1 MPFVDCLFGRTAH
14 FDHRRRRV
22 PAWNQVATSNAMHH
36 LIRPALRLRVALC
49 AAVAIAVLAPAGEW
63 LGASPAPIA
72 VQASS
77 RTRTQ
82 TKKRPPRRTMRRSRA
97 RGVGVTPVASTA
109 WTSPNGLPALA
120 TDLSGMISTRV
131 RSGQFGVMIT
141 SLTRGDT
148 LFAQNAGE
156 MMQPA
161 STMKLFSTAVALDRY
176 GPEHCFSTD
185 VLRDAPMGGDGTVS
199 GSIYLRADG
208 DPSMSARFYHDANL
222 PMATLARSVAAA
234 GVKHVTGDLVYD
246 ASAFDDRRIPE
257 GWKTTYLGAAYAAR
271 VSALSLNENI
281 VWVVVQP
288 AGKQASVTLEP
299 MSTTIPVRSK
309 VRLVSGRG
317 GRIIARR
324 AADGGIDVSGSI
336 GSSSGPL
343 RYSLV
348 VDDPALFTAG
358 GLRAALQAAGITV
371 DGAVKPGKTP
381 ASAQKI
387 ASLPSPPLSR
397 IVSEM
402 NRESINIVAELL
414 FRDAAREASPNGTG
428 TAETGLA
435 NLRDFLQKRVGAN
448 PQEIR
453 VTDGSGLSTL
463 DYMTPRAMIH
473 LLSYA
478 HKGPWSSAFHGS
490 LPVAG
495 ESELLR
501 QRMRST
507 PAQGNL
513 HAKTGTTNTVVG
525 LAGYVTA
532 KDGEILAFSFIYNG
546 NDRWNAKATMD
557 GMGAT
562 LANFVRE

>member
-1 MPFVDCLFGRTAH
+1 MQHPY
-14 FDHRRRRV
+14 
-22 PAWNQVATSNAMHH
+22 P
-36 LIRPALRLRVALC
+36 
-49 AAVAIAVLAPAGEW
+49 
-63 LGASPAPIA
+63 
-72 VQASS
+72 
-77 RTRTQ
+77 
-82 TKKRPPRRTMRRSRA
+82 RSRA
-97 RGVGVTPVASTA
+97 GRATAVALIVSTLLATSGAEELRAAPTTSVVPPTTMMLAPQAASRTKPRAKKAPAKRTTRRTTARRGARSRAVTPVASTA
-109 WTSPNGLPALA
+109 WTSPNGAPALA
-120 TDLSGMISTRV
+120 SDLGGMISTRV
-131 RSGQFGVMIT
+131 RSGKFGVMVV

-148 LFAQNAGE
+148 LYAQNAGE

-176 GPEHCFSTD
+176 GPEHTFSTD
-185 VLRDAPMGGDGTVS
+185 VMRDGALGSDGTVN
-199 GSIYLRADG
+199 GSIYLRSDG
-208 DPSMSARFYHDANL
+208 DPSMSGRFWKDPNL

-234 GVKHVTGDLVYD
+234 GVKHIKGDLVYD

-257 GWKTTYLGAAYAAR
+257 GWKTSYLGAAYAAR
-271 VSALSLNENI
+271 VSALSLNENL

-288 AGKQASVTLEP
+288 AGKGAQVTLEP
-299 MSTTIPVRSK
+299 VTTTIPLRSK
-309 VRLVSGRG
+309 VRLVGGRG
-317 GRIIARR
+317 GRISARR
-324 AADGGIDVSGSI
+324 AADGGIDVSGTI
-336 GSSSGPL
+336 GSLSGPL

-358 GLRAALQAAGITV
+358 ALRAALQNVGITF
-371 DGAVKPGKTP
+371 DGTVRSGRTP
-381 ASAQKI
+381 ANAEKI
-387 ASLPSPPLSR
+387 AGLPSPPLSQ

-414 FRDAAREASPNGTG
+414 FRDAARASAANGTSS
-428 TAETGLA
+428 AEAGLT
-435 NLRDFLQKRVGAN
+435 NLRDFLQKKVAAD
-448 PQEIR
+448 PQQIR
-453 VTDGSGLSTL
+453 VSDGSGLSTL
-463 DYMTPRAMIH
+463 DYLTPRVMIQ

-501 QRMRST
+501 RRMRST

-525 LAGYVTA
+525 LGGYVTA

>member
-1 MPFVDCLFGRTAH
+1 
-14 FDHRRRRV
+14 
-22 PAWNQVATSNAMHH
+22 MHL
-36 LIRPALRLRVALC
+36 LIRRAGPLRVALH
-49 AAVAIAVLAPAGEW
+49 AALALALLAPAGSV
-63 LGASPAPIA
+63 LGAAPAPVSLVA
-72 VQASS
+72 PLAMQAST
-77 RTRTQ
+77 RTKARARTQ
-82 TKKRPPRRTMRRSRA
+82 TKRPVRRTTRRTRA
-97 RGVGVTPVASTA
+97 RAATPVRPIA
-109 WTSPNGLPALA
+109 WTSPNGLTALT
-120 TDLSGMISTRV
+120 TDLSQMITRI
-131 RSGQFGVMIT
+131 RSGQFGVMVA

-161 STMKLFSTAVALDRY
+161 STMKLFSTAVALDRF
-176 GPEHCFSTD
+176 GPEHSFSTD
-185 VLRDAPMGGDGTVS
+185 VLRDAPVGGDGIIA
-199 GSIYLRADG
+199 GNIYLRADG

-222 PMATLARSVAAA
+222 PMATLARSVAAG
-234 GVKHVTGDLVYD
+234 GVKRITGDLVFD
-246 ASAFDDRRIPE
+246 ATAFDDRRIPE

-299 MSTTIPVRSK
+299 MTTTIPVRSK
-309 VRLVSGRG
+309 VRLVGGRG
-317 GRIIARR
+317 GRIVARR
-324 AADGGIDVSGSI
+324 AADGGIDVTGSI

-358 GLRAALQAAGITV
+358 ALRAALQAAGITIE
-371 DGAVKPGKTP
+371 GAVKPGKTP
-381 ASAQKI
+381 ESAEKV
-387 ASLPSPPLSR
+387 ASLASPPLSR

-402 NRESINIVAELL
+402 NRESINLVAELL
-414 FRDAAREASPNGTG
+414 FRDAARASAPNGVG
-428 TAETGLA
+428 TAETGLV
-435 NLRDFLQKRVGAN
+435 NLRDFIQKKIGAD
-448 PQEIR
+448 PQQIR
-453 VTDGSGLSTL
+453 VSDGSGLSTL

-501 QRMRST
+501 RRMRAT

-513 HAKTGTTNTVVG
+513 HAKTGTTNTVVS

-546 NDRWNAKATMD
+546 NDRWNAKATID
-557 GMGAT
+557 AMGAT

>member
-1 MPFVDCLFGRTAH
+1 MHFLTLGVRPTRVAVFTFVVAALL
-14 FDHRRRRV
+14 
-22 PAWNQVATSNAMHH
+22 ATSGSEA
-36 LIRPALRLRVALC
+36 LLAGGAPFPA
-49 AAVAIAVLAPAGEW
+49 AA
-63 LGASPAPIA
+63 GAQS
-72 VQASS
+72 SS
-77 RTRTQ
+77 RS
-82 TKKRPPRRTMRRSRA
+82 RSRA
-97 RGVGVTPVASTA
+97 KAPVRRASRRKARRAAAAPAASSA
-109 WTSPNGLPALA
+109 WTSPHGAAALQS
-120 TDLSGMISTRV
+120 DLAGMIARNV
-131 RSGQFGVMIT
+131 RSGKFGAMVV

-161 STMKLFSTAVALDRY
+161 STMKLFSTAVALDRF
-176 GPEHCFSTD
+176 GPEHRFSTD
-185 VLRDAPMGGDGTVS
+185 VLRDGPVGADGLVN
-199 GSIYLRADG
+199 GNIYLRADG
-208 DPSMSARFYHDANL
+208 DPSMSARFYKDPNL

-234 GVKHVTGDLVYD
+234 GVKHVKGDLVYD
-246 ASAFDDRRIPE
+246 ASAFDDQKIPD

-288 AGKQASVTLEP
+288 SGKSAAVTLEP
-299 MSTTIPVRSK
+299 ATTAIPVRST
-309 VRLVSGRG
+309 VRLVGGRG

-358 GLRAALQAAGITV
+358 ALRAALQNVGIIV
-371 DGAVKPGKTP
+371 DGTIKPGKTP
-381 ASAQKI
+381 GNAEKVASFD
-387 ASLPSPPLSR
+387 STPLSQ

-414 FRDAAREASPNGTG
+414 FRDASRASASNGTA

-435 NLRDFLQKRVGAN
+435 NLRDFLQKKVGAD
-448 PQEIR
+448 PQW
-453 VTDGSGLSTL
+453 VKVSDGSGLSTL
-463 DYMTPRAMIH
+463 DFLTPRVMID

-478 HKGPWSSAFHGS
+478 HRGPWSSAFHGS

-501 QRMRST
+501 RRMRST

-513 HAKTGTTNTVVG
+513 HAKTGTTNTVIALG
-525 LAGYVTA
+525 GYVTA
-532 KDGEILAFSFIYNG
+532 KDGEIMAFSFIYNG

>member
-1 MPFVDCLFGRTAH
+1 
-14 FDHRRRRV
+14 
-22 PAWNQVATSNAMHH
+22 MHH
-36 LIRPALRLRVALC
+36 LIRRARRLRVALH
-49 AAVAIAVLAPAGEW
+49 AAVCVALFAPVGAG
-63 LGASPAPIA
+63 LGASPSPSLAPA
-72 VQASS
+72 AAAPLAFQSPS
-77 RTRTQ
+77 R
-82 TKKRPPRRTMRRSRA
+82 PRSRA
-97 RGVGVTPVASTA
+97 KATAKRPSRRPTRRTRARARTPVASTA
-109 WTSPNGLPALA
+109 WTSPNGLPALT
-120 TDLSGMISTRV
+120 TDLSGMISTRI
-131 RSGQFGVMIT
+131 RSGQFGVMVT

-156 MMQPA
+156 MMRPA

-176 GPEHCFSTD
+176 GPEHTFSTD
-185 VLRDAPMGGDGTVS
+185 VLRDTPLGSDGTV
-199 GSIYLRADG
+199 GGNIYLRADG
-208 DPSMSARFYHDANL
+208 DPSMSARFYHDPNL
-222 PMATLARSVAAA
+222 PMATLAQSIAAA
-234 GVKHVTGDLVYD
+234 GVKRVKGDLVFD
-246 ASAFDDRRIPE
+246 ATAFDDRRVPD

-288 AGKQASVTLEP
+288 AARQAAVTLEP
-299 MSTTIPVRSK
+299 MSTTIPVRSR
-309 VRLVSGRG
+309 VRLVGGRG
-317 GRIIARR
+317 GRIVARR

-336 GSSSGPL
+336 GSASGPL

-358 GLRAALQAAGITV
+358 ALRAALQGVGITV
-371 DGAVKPGKTP
+371 EGAVKPGKTP
-381 ASAQKI
+381 ASAEKV
-387 ASLPSPPLSR
+387 ASLQSPPLSR

-414 FRDAAREASPNGTG
+414 FRDAARARPTDVG

-435 NLRDFLQKRVGAN
+435 NLRDFMRQKVEAD
-448 PQEIR
+448 PQQIR
-453 VTDGSGLSTL
+453 VSDGSGLSTL

-501 QRMRST
+501 RRMRAT

-513 HAKTGTTNTVVG
+513 HAKTGTTNDVVS

-532 KDGEILAFSFIYNG
+532 RNGEILAFSFIYNG
-546 NDRWNAKATMD
+546 NDRWNAKATID
-557 GMGAT
+557 AMGAT

>member
-1 MPFVDCLFGRTAH
+1 MERELPPPD
-14 FDHRRRRV
+14 
-22 PAWNQVATSNAMHH
+22 AMHH
-36 LIRPALRLRVALC
+36 PIRRARPLRVALH
-49 AAVAIAVLAPAGEW
+49 AALTIALLAPAGHG
-63 LGASPAPIA
+63 LGASPAPPA
-72 VQASS
+72 PAPFALQASS
-77 RTRTQ
+77 RTKARAKTQ
-82 TKKRPPRRTMRRSRA
+82 TKRPARRTTRRTRSRA
-97 RGVGVTPVASTA
+97 ATPVASIA
-109 WTSPNGLPALA
+109 WTSPNGLPAL
-120 TDLSGMISTRV
+120 TSDLSGMISTKI
-131 RSGQFGVMIT
+131 RSGRFGVMVA

-161 STMKLFSTAVALDRY
+161 STMKLFSTAVALDRF
-176 GPEHCFSTD
+176 GPEHSFSTD
-185 VLRDAPMGGDGTVS
+185 VLRDAPLGGDGTIT

-208 DPSMSARFYHDANL
+208 DPSMSARFYRDPNL

-234 GVKHVTGDLVYD
+234 GVKRVTGDLVFD
-246 ASAFDDRRIPE
+246 ATAFDDRRIPD
-257 GWKTTYLGAAYAAR
+257 GWKSTYLGAAYAAR

-288 AGKQASVTLEP
+288 AGKQAAVTLEP
-299 MSTTIPVRSK
+299 ASTTIPVRSK
-309 VRLVSGRG
+309 VRLVGGRG

-358 GLRAALQAAGITV
+358 ALRAALQAAGVTV
-371 DGAVKPGKTP
+371 DGAIKAGKTP
-381 ASAQKI
+381 ANAEKV
-387 ASLPSPPLSR
+387 ASLASPPLSR

-414 FRDAAREASPNGTG
+414 FRDAARASAADVG

-435 NLRDFLQKRVGAN
+435 NLRDFMQKKVEAD
-448 PQEIR
+448 PQQIR
-453 VTDGSGLSTL
+453 VSDGSGLSTL
-463 DYMTPRAMIH
+463 DFMTPRAMIH
-473 LLSYA
+473 LLGYA

-501 QRMRST
+501 RRMRAT

-513 HAKTGTTNTVVG
+513 HAKTGTTNDVVS

-532 KDGEILAFSFIYNG
+532 RNGEILAFSFIYNG
-546 NDRWNAKATMD
+546 SDRWNAKATID
-557 GMGAT
+557 AMGAT

>member
-1 MPFVDCLFGRTAH
+1 MH
-14 FDHRRRRV
+14 S
-22 PAWNQVATSNAMHH
+22 TSLRA
-36 LIRPALRLRVALC
+36 RALRAAAFALLVPTLLLVAGSEEAN
-49 AAVAIAVLAPAGEW
+49 AAPVMSATAAFAP
-63 LGASPAPIA
+63 
-72 VQASS
+72 QASS
-77 RTRTQ
+77 RT
-82 TKKRPPRRTMRRSRA
+82 KSRPKTRAKPTSRRTRIRRPAGRA
-97 RGVGVTPVASTA
+97 AAPASTA
-109 WTSPNGLPALA
+109 WTSPHGAPALA
-120 TDLSGMISTRV
+120 SDLAGMISTRV
-131 RSGQFGVMIT
+131 RSGKFGVMVV

-176 GPEHCFSTD
+176 GPEHRFSTD
-185 VLRDAPMGGDGTVS
+185 VLRDGAIAADGTVQ
-199 GSIYLRADG
+199 GSVYLRSDG
-208 DPSMSARFYHDANL
+208 DPSMSARFYKDPNL
-222 PMATLARSVAAA
+222 PMATLAKSVAAA
-234 GVKHVTGDLVYD
+234 GVKHIKGDLVYD
-246 ASAFDDRRIPE
+246 ATAFDDQRIPE
-257 GWKTTYLGAAYAAR
+257 GWKSTYLGAAYAAR

-288 AGKQASVTLEP
+288 AGKGAQVTLEP
-299 MSTTIPVRSK
+299 VTTTIPVRSK
-309 VRLVSGRG
+309 VRLVGGRG

-324 AADGGIDVSGSI
+324 AADGGIDVSGSV
-336 GSSSGPL
+336 GSLSRPL

-358 GLRAALQAAGITV
+358 ALRAALQNAGITF
-371 DGAVKPGKTP
+371 DGTVKAGRTP
-381 ASAQKI
+381 AGAEKV
-387 ASLPSPPLSR
+387 ASLASPPLSE

-414 FRDAAREASPNGTG
+414 FRDAARAVAPNGMSSAQAG
-428 TAETGLA
+428 QA
-435 NLRDFLQKRVGAN
+435 NLRDFLQKKVGAD
-448 PQEIR
+448 PQSVR
-453 VTDGSGLSTL
+453 VSDGSGLSTL
-463 DYMTPRAMIH
+463 DFMTPRTMIQ

-501 QRMRST
+501 MRMRST

-525 LAGYVTA
+525 LGGYVTS
-532 KDGEILAFSFIYNG
+532 KSGEILAFSFLYNG

>member
-1 MPFVDCLFGRTAH
+1 MHFFSPGVRPTRAAVMTFVVVAQL
-14 FDHRRRRV
+14 
-22 PAWNQVATSNAMHH
+22 ATSGGESLLAGRAP
-36 LIRPALRLRVALC
+36 LPA
-49 AAVAIAVLAPAGEW
+49 AA
-63 LGASPAPIA
+63 GAQS
-72 VQASS
+72 SS
-77 RTRTQ
+77 RS
-82 TKKRPPRRTMRRSRA
+82 RSRA
-97 RGVGVTPVASTA
+97 KKPVRRASRRATRGGAAAPAASSA
-109 WTSPNGLPALA
+109 WTSPHGAPALQS
-120 TDLSGMISTRV
+120 DLAGLIARNV
-131 RSGQFGVMIT
+131 RSGKFGAMVV

-161 STMKLFSTAVALDRY
+161 STMKLFSTAVALDRF
-176 GPEHCFSTD
+176 GPEHRFSTD
-185 VLRDAPMGGDGTVS
+185 VLRDGPVGADGTVT
-199 GSIYLRADG
+199 GNIYLRADG
-208 DPSMSARFYHDANL
+208 DPSMSARFYRDPNL
-222 PMATLARSVAAA
+222 PMATLARAVASA
-234 GVKHVTGDLVYD
+234 GVKHVKGDLVYD
-246 ASAFDDRRIPE
+246 ATAFDDQKIPD

-271 VSALSLNENI
+271 VSALSLNENL

-288 AGKQASVTLEP
+288 NGKTAAVTLEP
-299 MSTTIPVRSK
+299 ATTAIPVRST
-309 VRLVSGRG
+309 VRLVGGRG

-324 AADGGIDVSGSI
+324 ASDGGIDVSGSI
-336 GSSSGPL
+336 GSASGPL

-358 GLRAALQAAGITV
+358 ALRAALQSVGITV
-371 DGAVKPGKTP
+371 DGTIKPGKTP
-381 ASAQKI
+381 GSAEKVASFD
-387 ASLPSPPLSR
+387 SPPLSE

-414 FRDAAREASPNGTG
+414 FRDASRASASNGTA

-435 NLRDFLQKRVGAN
+435 NLREFLQKKVGVD
-448 PQEIR
+448 PEW
-453 VTDGSGLSTL
+453 VKVSDGSGLSTL
-463 DYMTPRAMIH
+463 DYLTPRVMID

-478 HKGPWSSAFHGS
+478 HRGPWSSAFHGS

-501 QRMRST
+501 RRMRAT

-513 HAKTGTTNTVVG
+513 HAKTGTTNTVIALG
-525 LAGYVTA
+525 GYVTS
-532 KDGEILAFSFIYNG
+532 KSGEIIAFSFIYNG

>member
-1 MPFVDCLFGRTAH
+1 
-14 FDHRRRRV
+14 
-22 PAWNQVATSNAMHH
+22 MHH
-36 LIRPALRLRVALC
+36 PDLRTRLLRGAVIACATATLLASTGGEKLLAATPSAPLVASPLAPQAASRSKSRAKTQTRRPA
-49 AAVAIAVLAPAGEW
+49 
-63 LGASPAPIA
+63 
-72 VQASS
+72 
-77 RTRTQ
+77 
-82 TKKRPPRRTMRRSRA
+82 RRTVRRA
-97 RGVGVTPVASTA
+97 RGRAAPIASTA
-109 WTSPNGLPALA
+109 WTSPRGAPALA
-120 TDLSGMISTRV
+120 SDLAGMISTRV
-131 RSGQFGVMIT
+131 RSGKFGAMVV

-176 GPEHCFSTD
+176 GPEHSFSTD
-185 VLRDAPMGGDGTVS
+185 AMRDGPLGPDGTVA
-199 GSIYLRADG
+199 GSVYLRSDG
-208 DPSMSARFYHDANL
+208 DPSMSARFYKDPNL
-222 PMATLARSVAAA
+222 PMTTLAQSVAAA
-234 GVKHVTGDLVYD
+234 GVKHIKGDLVFD
-246 ASAFDDRRIPE
+246 ATAFDDRKIPE

-288 AGKQASVTLEP
+288 AGKVASVTLEP
-299 MSTTIPVRSK
+299 VTTTIPVRSK
-309 VRLVSGRG
+309 VRLVGGRG
-317 GRIIARR
+317 GRISARR

-336 GSSSGPL
+336 GSLSGPL

-358 GLRAALQAAGITV
+358 AFRAALQNVGITF
-371 DGAVKPGKTP
+371 DGTVKPGKTP
-381 ASAQKI
+381 ASAEKI
-387 ASLPSPPLSR
+387 AGLPSPPLSR

-414 FRDAAREASPNGTG
+414 FRNAARAGAPDGMG

-435 NLRDFLQKRVGAN
+435 NLRDFLQKKVGAN

-453 VTDGSGLSTL
+453 AFDGSGLSTL
-463 DYMTPRAMIH
+463 DFMTPRVMIE

-501 QRMRST
+501 RRMRST

-525 LAGYVTA
+525 LGGFVTA
-532 KDGEILAFSFIYNG
+532 RNGEILAFSFLYNG
-546 NDRWNAKATMD
+546 NDRWNAKATID

>member
-1 MPFVDCLFGRTAH
+1 MLSPASRT
-14 FDHRRRRV
+14 R
-22 PAWNQVATSNAMHH
+22 
-36 LIRPALRLRVALC
+36 ALRATFFAL
-49 AAVAIAVLAPAGEW
+49 LAPA
-63 LGASPAPIA
+63 LLVADRGAAFAEPAPTA
-72 VQASS
+72 AFAPQAASRAKARPKTPARKTVR
-77 RTRTQ
+77 RTRV
-82 TKKRPPRRTMRRSRA
+82 RRAPGRA
-97 RGVGVTPVASTA
+97 AAPASTA
-109 WTSPNGLPALA
+109 WTSPHGTPALA
-120 TDLSGMISTRV
+120 SDLAGMISTRV
-131 RSGQFGVMIT
+131 RSGKFGVMVV

-176 GPEHCFSTD
+176 GPEHRFSTD
-185 VLRDAPMGGDGTVS
+185 VLRDGAIGGDGTVN
-199 GSIYLRADG
+199 GSVYLRADG
-208 DPSMSARFYHDANL
+208 DPSMSARFYKDPNL
-222 PMATLARSVAAA
+222 PMATLAQSVAAA
-234 GVKHVTGDLVYD
+234 GVKHIKGDLVYD
-246 ASAFDDRRIPE
+246 ATAFDDRRIPE

-271 VSALSLNENI
+271 VSALSLNENL

-288 AGKQASVTLEP
+288 AGKVAAVTLEP
-299 MSTTIPVRSK
+299 VTTTIPLRST
-309 VRLVSGRG
+309 VRLVGGRG
-317 GRIIARR
+317 GRIVARR

-336 GSSSGPL
+336 GSLSGPL

-358 GLRAALQAAGITV
+358 ALRAALQNVGITF
-371 DGAVKPGKTP
+371 DGTVKAGKTP
-381 ASAQKI
+381 AGAEKV
-387 ASLPSPPLSR
+387 ASLASPPLSE

-414 FRDAAREASPNGTG
+414 FRDAARAVAPNGMSSAQAG
-428 TAETGLA
+428 ES
-435 NLRDFLQKRVGAN
+435 NLRDFLQKKVGAD
-448 PQEIR
+448 PQAIR
-453 VTDGSGLSTL
+453 VSDGSGLSTL
-463 DYMTPRAMIH
+463 DFLTPRTMIQ

-501 QRMRST
+501 RRMRST

-525 LAGYVTA
+525 LGGFVTS
-532 KDGEILAFSFIYNG
+532 KSGEVIAFSFIYNG

>member
-1 MPFVDCLFGRTAH
+1 
-14 FDHRRRRV
+14 
-22 PAWNQVATSNAMHH
+22 MHH
-36 LIRPALRLRVALC
+36 PDLRTRLLRGAVIACVTATLFASTGGEDLLAATPSVPTAASPLAPQAASRSKSRAKTQTRRPA
-49 AAVAIAVLAPAGEW
+49 
-63 LGASPAPIA
+63 
-72 VQASS
+72 
-77 RTRTQ
+77 
-82 TKKRPPRRTMRRSRA
+82 RRTVRRA
-97 RGVGVTPVASTA
+97 RGRAAPVASTA
-109 WTSPNGLPALA
+109 WTSPRGAPALA
-120 TDLSGMISTRV
+120 SDLAGMISTRV
-131 RSGQFGVMIT
+131 RSGKFGAMVV

-176 GPEHCFSTD
+176 GPEHSFSTD
-185 VLRDAPMGGDGTVS
+185 VMRDGPLGPDGTVA
-199 GSIYLRADG
+199 GSVYLRSDG
-208 DPSMSARFYHDANL
+208 DPSMSARFYKDPNL
-222 PMATLARSVAAA
+222 PMTTLAQSVAAA
-234 GVKHVTGDLVYD
+234 GVKHIKGDLVFD
-246 ASAFDDRRIPE
+246 ASAFDDRKIPE

-288 AGKQASVTLEP
+288 AGKVASVTLEP
-299 MSTTIPVRSK
+299 VTTTIPVRSK
-309 VRLVSGRG
+309 VRLVGGRG
-317 GRIIARR
+317 GRISARR

-336 GSSSGPL
+336 GSLSGAL

-358 GLRAALQAAGITV
+358 AFRAALQNVGITF
-371 DGAVKPGKTP
+371 DGTVKPGRTP
-381 ASAQKI
+381 ASAEKI
-387 ASLPSPPLSR
+387 AGLPSPPLSR

-414 FRDAAREASPNGTG
+414 FRNAARAGAPDGMG

-435 NLRDFLQKRVGAN
+435 NLRDFLQKKVGAN

-453 VTDGSGLSTL
+453 AFDGSGLSTL
-463 DYMTPRAMIH
+463 DFMTPRVMIE

-501 QRMRST
+501 RRMRST

-525 LAGYVTA
+525 LGGFVTA
-532 KDGEILAFSFIYNG
+532 RNGEILAFSFLYNG
-546 NDRWNAKATMD
+546 NDRWNAKATID